1 MPWQHKGRVPSTAA
15 HPPDTLTYSVEEV
28 FTVTGCR
35 GAKMSSSSLRG
46 IFRARP
52 GVLTSV
58 SPQQPALSSSQHAV
72 TGPWGSWM
80 PRRTW
85 ECLGGSEGV

>member
-28 FTVTGCR
+28 FIVTGCR

-46 IFRARP
+46 TFRARP
-52 GVLTSV
+52 GVPTAAGSR
-58 SPQQPALSSSQHAV
+58 QQPARSDRSVGLLDAKKDV
-72 TGPWGSWM
+72 
-80 PRRTW
+80 
-85 ECLGGSEGV
+85 GVSRGE